1 MQYFSKISEQ
11 SFRWVE
17 ALSTTQAALQ
27 ALAAMNSSLAIL
39 RPLWATAVRRWTRL
53 SNHQLRVKEKQQN
66 RRYQVFLDCEQHLR
80 RNLWERKKRCTSR
93 GLISN
98 LLCITIMI
106 FHYYNF
112 RHYHCKLLSSGDLAS
127 IKSVHNPRRSS
138 AFSALPT
145 EPLPLPPRWFLQS
158 LQFIKWKCPFT
169 QGLDTW
175 IYVTVPFLGRRHS
188 LLKSLELLCFSDKN
202 VDPSPVFSPKM
213 GFLGQVTTGNV

>member
-1 MQYFSKISEQ
+1 
-11 SFRWVE
+11 
-17 ALSTTQAALQ
+17 
-27 ALAAMNSSLAIL
+27 MNSSLTIL

-53 SNHQLRVKEKQQN
+53 SNHQLSQSERETAKQTLSGLSRLRATPKEKPVGAEETLHKQRSHQQFALHH
-66 RRYQVFLDCEQHLR
+66 YYDF
-80 RNLWERKKRCTSR
+80 S
-93 GLISN
+93 
-98 LLCITIMI
+98 LLQFFDIITIAI
-106 FHYYNF
+106 
-112 RHYHCKLLSSGDLAS
+112 LSSGDLAS

-145 EPLPLPPRWFLQS
+145 EPVPLPPRWFLQS
-158 LQFIKWKCPFT
+158 LQFINENVH
-169 QGLDTW
+169 LHMDTW